1 MHQQSLS
8 SHLAKDLNQMFGCV
22 HPHYDTKV
30 RAKYSISEVERI
42 QFKANEKCELKP
54 FTFVGLSQTKDGKD
68 MKLYNKDTFKENEGI
83 TKFNSAH
90 FYVFYPVKR

>member
-1 MHQQSLS
+1 
-8 SHLAKDLNQMFGCV
+8 V
-22 HPHYDTKV
+22 HPHYDTKI
-30 RAKYSISEVERI
+30 RAKYSIAEVERI

-68 MKLYNKDTFKENEGI
+68 MKLYNKETFKESEGI

-90 FYVFYPVKR
+90 FYVFYPVKKQLVISMGENKRNRCGPGTA